1 MSYKMQQKLVKLLM
15 YVLLAIG
22 VVISVYPFYWM
33 FTASTLPDSEIFKL
47 PPPKFPGA
55 DFIANLKAL
64 QEEMP
69 IWRSLFNSL
78 FVSSVTTVST
88 IFFASLAGYSFAKF
102 RFKGRDTLLFIVL
115 LTMML
120 PIQISLVPLFII
132 MTKLSLI
139 NSYYALILP
148 YLVTGFGVFLM
159 RQQLLAFPDELI
171 ESARIDGSGEFNT
184 FLKIV
189 LPTMKP
195 ACAAL
200 GIVMF
205 MQQWGNF
212 IWPLVAVSSEDLFTL
227 PLMLSMMV
235 EPGNVVQYGAVMVGA
250 VIGLIPMILL
260 FSFFQRFFVSG
271 IFGGSVKG

>member
-88 IFFASLAGYSFAKF
+88 IFCLSCRLFVCKIPVQGQGYS
-102 RFKGRDTLLFIVL
+102 TFIVL

-205 MQQWGNF
+205 MQQWG
-212 IWPLVAVSSEDLFTL
+212 T
-227 PLMLSMMV
+227 
-235 EPGNVVQYGAVMVGA
+235 
-250 VIGLIPMILL
+250 
-260 FSFFQRFFVSG
+260 SFGRW
-271 IFGGSVKG
+271 